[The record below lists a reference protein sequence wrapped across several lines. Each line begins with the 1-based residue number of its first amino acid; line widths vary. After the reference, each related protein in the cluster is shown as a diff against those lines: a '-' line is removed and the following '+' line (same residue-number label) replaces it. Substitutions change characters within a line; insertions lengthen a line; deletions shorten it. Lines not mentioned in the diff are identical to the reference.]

1 LTIAFWSFDII
12 WDLFIDAWCLRQA
25 MFKNIILT
33 GFMGV
38 GKTSVGTR
46 LAKDLGFTFVDTDE
60 LIETDQKITI
70 TNIFSNFGEPY
81 FRNVET
87 RIIEQVLENEG
98 QVVSTGGGAVIRDEN
113 RKAFKENGVTICL
126 TAHPESIYDRIKHE
140 THRPLLQGKNPLA
153 KIRELLAAREQF
165 YRQAD
170 FIIDTSERSVDDVIG
185 EIKEKGRYACC

>member
-1 LTIAFWSFDII
+1 
-12 WDLFIDAWCLRQA
+12 

-46 LAKDLGFTFVDTDE
+46 LAKDLGFTFVDIDE
-60 LIETDQKITI
+60 LIEADQKITI
-70 TNIFSNFGEPY
+70 TEIFSTFGEPY
-81 FRNVET
+81 FRDVET
-87 RIIEQVLENEG
+87 RIVKQVLENEG

-126 TAHPESIYDRIKHE
+126 TAHPESIYDRIRHE
-140 THRPLLQGKNPLA
+140 THRPLLQVADPIA
-153 KIRELLAAREQF
+153 RVRELLASREQF

-170 FIIDTSERSVDDVIG
+170 FIIDTSERSVDDVIS
-185 EIKEKGRYACC
+185 EIKEKVRYACC